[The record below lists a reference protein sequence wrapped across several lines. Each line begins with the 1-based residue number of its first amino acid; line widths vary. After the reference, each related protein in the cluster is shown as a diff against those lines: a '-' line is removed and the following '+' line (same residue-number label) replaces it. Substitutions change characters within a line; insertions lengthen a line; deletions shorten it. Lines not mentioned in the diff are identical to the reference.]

1 MWVFWFQPIWKICS
15 SKHRPNYPIFAGCG
29 FATIFW
35 RGAVFVSLF
44 FSPKKT
50 WMLWMRTS
58 IFTYI
63 DPRKINWMYVD
74 SISVICES
82 FPLRHQH
89 RPTNTENVMRKA
101 ARPQW
106 VTQSFIVDVL
116 KLSKLHRV
124 FPKKKGHHF
133 LWTYSSSHF
142 FFLRNLSFNY
152 DIFGRADVF
161 FSATALC
168 PAHEKRGFLACFW
181 VTLPLSSSLRTFGHS
196 LGHRWTN
203 AHDFPWKNNSSS
215 WWLLMT

>member
-1 MWVFWFQPIWKICS
+1 MWAFWWFQPIWKICS

-35 RGAVFVSLF
+35 RGVVFVSLF

-50 WMLWMRTS
+50 WMLWMRTG

-63 DPRKINWMYVD
+63 DPRRINWMYVD

-89 RPTNTENVMRKA
+89 RPTNRENVMRKA

-106 VTQSFIVDVL
+106 VTQSFVVDVR

-124 FPKKKGHHF
+124 FPKRKDIIFFGHIQV
-133 LWTYSSSHF
+133 LTF
-142 FFLRNLSFNY
+142 FFRNLSFNY
-152 DIFGRADVF
+152 LLYMIFLGKQICF
-161 FSATALC
+161 F
-168 PAHEKRGFLACFW
+168 PNH
-181 VTLPLSSSLRTFGHS
+181 TLSGS
-196 LGHRWTN
+196 
-203 AHDFPWKNNSSS
+203 WKGGS
-215 WWLLMT
+215 